1 MLEKTPVFV
10 ACDAAIRRAEDGGN
24 DARENRIKIGREK

>member
-10 ACDAAIRRAEDGGN
+10 ACDAAIPQKRRMRQLMRVKTGKDS
-24 DARENRIKIGREK
+24 REK